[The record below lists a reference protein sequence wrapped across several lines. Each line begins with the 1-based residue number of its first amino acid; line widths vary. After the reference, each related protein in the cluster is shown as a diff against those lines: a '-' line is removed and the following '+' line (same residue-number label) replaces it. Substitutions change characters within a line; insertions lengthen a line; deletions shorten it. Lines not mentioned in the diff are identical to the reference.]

1 MGQINVYF
9 PEDLEKKIRER
20 AEKENKSLSA
30 VIIEITK
37 NELKPR
43 NYPASFWKALQTS
56 APRDFLNDFVHE
68 KLSAETLTE
77 PESFDSE

>member
-9 PEDLEKKIRER
+9 PEDLEAEIRTR

-37 NELKPR
+37 KELKPST
-43 NYPASFWKALQTS
+43 YPASFWNALKTKA
-56 APRDFLNDFVHE
+56 PNDFAYE
-68 KLSAETLTE
+68 RLDPKSLKER
-77 PESFDSE
+77 ESLD

>member
-9 PEDLEKKIRER
+9 PEDLENEIRAR

-37 NELKPR
+37 KELKPMD
-43 NYPASFWKALQTS
+43 YPSSFWKALQSKT
-56 APRDFLNDFVHE
+56 PDDFVYE
-68 KLSAETLTE
+68 QLSAASLTE
-77 PESFDSE
+77 RESFD